1 MTNFSLTRRGFL
13 RATGLAGAATV
24 LAACGTP
31 GGTSSSGGGPAG
43 TEITMFH
50 WAGAQGTVPEQVGKA
65 FAASSGV
72 TVKYIEGTNAD
83 TFPKLVSSVQI
94 NASKPLVNLGFF
106 NAQSFSQGNG
116 QNLWL
121 PVPDSVTAI
130 DQVLPEY
137 RVPDRRGAY
146 LVMDAM
152 GLVYSKKAFPTPP
165 KSWMDLFAAAN
176 RGKVTTW
183 DAPSFGVNALPVIA
197 KLNGGSESNLQPGLD
212 VFENAAKAGQLRG
225 FIASL
230 DALRQQLNSG
240 EVVIAPGF
248 QGVAEPWIQAGDPI
262 GFAVPTE
269 GVMAFPEGFQ
279 IVKGSSDAQVDATAK
294 LMNQIFSPENV
305 SAYCN
310 ATGTLPLVQGAK
322 LDAKYADRP
331 SFQLSTVEN
340 AIRLD
345 WNALVAAIPA
355 ATKVWNEQV
364 KAHI

>member
-1 MTNFSLTRRGFL
+1 MNNSLTRRGFL
-13 RATGLAGAATV
+13 RVTGLAGTAAA

-31 GGTSSSGGGPAG
+31 GSSAQSGGG

-50 WAGAQGTVPEQVGKA
+50 WAGAQGEVPEKVGKA
-65 FAASSGV
+65 FAAANKV

-94 NASKPLVNLGFF
+94 NAKKPLVNLGFF
-106 NAQSFSQGNG
+106 NAQSFAQGDTE
-116 QNLWL
+116 NLWL
-121 PVPDSVTAI
+121 PVPDSVSAV
-130 DQVLPEY
+130 DQVLPKY
-137 RVPDRRGAY
+137 QVANRQGAF

-152 GLVYSKKAFPTPP
+152 GLVYNKNAFPTPP
-165 KSWMDLFAAAN
+165 TSWMDLFAAAN

-183 DAPSFGVNALPVIA
+183 DAPAFGVNALPVIA
-197 KLNGGSESNLQPGLD
+197 KLNGGSESNLTPGID
-212 VFENAAKAGQLRG
+212 VFADAAKAGQFRG

-262 GFAVPTE
+262 GFAVPSE

-279 IVKGSSDAQVDATAK
+279 IVKGSSDAQVDASAK
-294 LMNQIFSPENV
+294 LMDEMFSPANV

-310 ATGTLPLVQGAK
+310 ATGTLPLVKGAT

-331 SFQLSTVEN
+331 SFQLSIVEA
-340 AIRLD
+340 AIQLD
-345 WNALVAAIPA
+345 WAALVGSIPD
-355 ATKVWNEQV
+355 ATKAWNDQV
-364 KAHI
+364 KANI